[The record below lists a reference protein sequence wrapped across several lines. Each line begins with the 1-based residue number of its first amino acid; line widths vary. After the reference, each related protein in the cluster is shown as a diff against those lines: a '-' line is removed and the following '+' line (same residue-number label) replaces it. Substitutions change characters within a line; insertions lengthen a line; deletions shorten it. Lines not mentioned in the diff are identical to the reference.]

1 MAKII
6 RILITIGVLLSVA
19 ALVTGQAAKTRSPRS
34 SDVASINIYVR
45 QVDRFIKINQSRK
58 RIFGEVGDGEDS
70 WREFKG
76 NAGKSETPEDL
87 DQLAYVWT
95 RSGKVIAAGFT
106 FQSGS
111 RDWFHF
117 VTYYFRADGTLA
129 KIHSRLNT
137 FYGGV
142 TAIREKYY
150 GADGKVLRATA
161 RYLDIQSGKP
171 KKNPNFQ
178 DERLPIYLSVR
189 SLPFFKLL

>member
-1 MAKII
+1 MEKIV
-6 RILITIGVLLSVA
+6 RILIIIGVLLSLA
-19 ALVTGQAAKTRSPRS
+19 ALVIGQAAKTSSPRA
-34 SDVASINIYVR
+34 SDVASINTYVK
-45 QVDRFIKINQSRK
+45 QVDRFIKINEKRK
-58 RIFGEVGDGEDS
+58 RIFGEVGDEEDS

-76 NAGKSETPEDL
+76 DAPKSETPEDL
-87 DQLAYVWT
+87 DQFAYVWT
-95 RSGKVIAAGFT
+95 RSGKVVAAGFT

-111 RDWFHF
+111 RDWAHF

-142 TAIREKYY
+142 TAIRDKYY
-150 GADGKVLRATA
+150 GHDGRVLMATA

-189 SLPFFKLL
+189 KLPFFKLL